1 MFLVDVSYSFTE
13 LFHRSSL
20 KIRKCQYIYVFV
32 HSFSL
37 RRIFCKLTFFSIELL
52 NSEHFSPKKTYFKY
66 HKYLGN
72 KIITLH

>member
-52 NSEHFSPKKTYFKY
+52 NSDRQKKRI
-66 HKYLGN
+66 LN
-72 KIITLH
+72 ITNTSAIK